1 MYFNKANTQNELT
14 RQSNFI
20 VKKLLIIHES
30 PCIGGAEF
38 YLINLV
44 RASISKQ
51 LRVVVLL
58 CEGHCPV
65 ELEEI
70 LKSLGADVM
79 RVELGLK
86 RPRFFYTAPK
96 VWKLLK
102 ALKPDY
108 VFFNK
113 RINWYDFRHMI
124 LTAWLIGKARLVAV
138 EHWHPEGWPVSPRK
152 SLAPNLNIRM
162 RLTKLKCRIYANCLD
177 VAICM
182 NNEAKN
188 IFQSQYGYPLDKLK
202 VIYNGVDLEKFTFDE
217 SKRKTIRENLG
228 VLNDDYQLVVAA
240 GRLSYEK
247 GFDTLLD
254 AWALLPEK
262 IRKTSILCVA
272 GEGPENTLLQEMV
285 IKLDVSES
293 VVFMGQSDD
302 MPGLLSAADIFVAP
316 SRRESFGL
324 SIAEAMAVGC
334 CVVSTKVGGIPELL
348 GDTGVYV
355 ESESATSLSQTLQHA
370 LTESA
375 FREEKALVQNL
386 RVRNNFSLE
395 QSMQSTLD
403 LIQGDCNACS

>member
-1 MYFNKANTQNELT
+1 M
-14 RQSNFI
+14 
-20 VKKLLIIHES
+20 KKLLIIHES

-44 RASISKQ
+44 RAAISKH
-51 LRVVVLL
+51 LRVVLLL
-58 CEGHCPV
+58 CEEHCPV

-70 LKSLGADVM
+70 LKSLGADVI

-96 VWKLLK
+96 VSKLLK
-102 ALKPDY
+102 TLKPDY

-113 RINWYDFRHMI
+113 RINWYDFRHII

-138 EHWHPEGWPVSPRK
+138 EHWHPEGWPVYLRK
-152 SLAPNLNIRM
+152 PFALNLNVKM

-177 VAICM
+177 VVICM
-182 NNEAKN
+182 NNEAKK
-188 IFQSQYGYPLDKLK
+188 IFHSQYGYPLDKLM
-202 VIYNGVDLEKFTFDE
+202 VIYNGVDLENFTFDE
-217 SKRKTIRENLG
+217 SKRKAIREDLG
-228 VLNDDYQLVVAA
+228 VLNDGYQLVVAA

-247 GFDTLLD
+247 GFDTLLE
-254 AWALLPEK
+254 AWALLPKK
-262 IRKTSILCVA
+262 IRKTTILCVA
-272 GEGPENTLLQEMV
+272 GEGPENTLLQDRV
-285 IKLDVSES
+285 IKLDVSKS
-293 VVFMGQSDD
+293 VVFMGQSGD
-302 MPGLLSAADIFVAP
+302 MPALLSAADVFVAP

-334 CVVSTKVGGIPELL
+334 CVISTKVGGIPELL

-355 ESESATSLSQTLQHA
+355 ESESAVSLSEALQHV
-370 LTESA
+370 LIESA
-375 FREEKALVQNL
+375 FREERAIVQNL

-395 QSMQSTLD
+395 QSMQKTLG